1 MYKLHLIRKYLFKRR
16 IAWVSLAAVMMCT
29 AMVLV
34 VISVMGGWLK
44 MFKESFHG
52 LSGDVIVQGTLLSG
66 FPNYQEMIDRIE
78 KLPMV
83 AAAVPVVKTFGVIN
97 IDDQQSSG
105 VQVIGYPIDKIGGVN
120 DFPKSL
126 YLQYEQYIEIAEDK
140 TKSQAERDSARQK
153 LREIDGK
160 PSFKLPFSP
169 ETYRSRFP
177 NAPRN
182 ADGVPKNDPAAWPG
196 LIAGSGVLDI
206 RKGPDGKIQ
215 GRDKFLYKLP
225 VYMTMPRIG
234 TDQQISST
242 ATASRN
248 YWIVDDS
255 RTKLWQYDS
264 STVYVPFDVL
274 QADLDMGPK
283 PFTNKR
289 TGEKGIE
296 PARANEINVKV
307 KPGVDLQAAK
317 MEIERIVRE
326 VQGLPAEA
334 VAASFGID
342 NIKVETW
349 LESQAIYIG
358 AIENEISLVTT
369 LFGMISIVAIFL
381 IFCIFYMIVVEKTR
395 DIGIIKSVGATSG
408 GVAAIFL
415 GYGAAIGTVGG
426 LLGLLLGSVIVWNIN
441 WLHGLL
447 GKVGLVIWKP
457 EVYAFDTI
465 PNIVE
470 PKSAAII
477 AAVAVLSSIIGALV
491 PAIRAARL
499 NPVEALRWE

>member
-1 MYKLHLIRKYLFKRR
+1 LYKLHLIRKYLFKRR
-16 IAWVSLAAVMMCT
+16 IAWVSLAAVMMCV

-66 FPNYQEMIDRIE
+66 FPNYEEMIEKIE
-78 KLPMV
+78 KLPTV
-83 AAAVPVVKTFGVIN
+83 EAAVPLIKTFGVIN
-97 IDDQQSSG
+97 IDNQQSSG
-105 VQVIGYPIDKIGGVN
+105 VQVIGYPIEQIGRVN

-126 YLQYEQYIEIAEDK
+126 YLQYQQYVDAAADKKNTKEERAEAQRKADEGAK
-140 TKSQAERDSARQK
+140 N
-153 LREIDGK
+153 
-160 PSFKLPFSP
+160 PSFKLPFSA

-177 NAPRN
+177 NAARDDKGN
-182 ADGVPKNDPAAWPG
+182 LINDPATEWPG

-206 RKGPDGKIQ
+206 RKGKDGQII
-215 GRDKFLYKLP
+215 GREPFLYKLP

-234 TDQQISST
+234 TDQKPDQT

-248 YWIVDDS
+248 FWIVDDS

-274 QADLDMGPK
+274 QKDLDMGPK
-283 PFTNKR
+283 RFKNKR
-289 TGEKGIE
+289 TGEWENE
-296 PARANEINVKV
+296 PGRASEINVKV
-307 KPGVDLQAAK
+307 KPGVDLQVAK
-317 MEIERIVRE
+317 AEIESVVRQ
-326 VQGLPAEA
+326 VQGLPTDVER
-334 VAASFGID
+334 VGLE
-342 NIKVETW
+342 NVKVQTW

-415 GYGAAIGTVGG
+415 GYGAAIGVVGG
-426 LLGLLLGSVIVWNIN
+426 ILGLGLGTAIVWNIN
-441 WLHGLL
+441 EIHGLL
-447 GKVGLVIWKP
+447 GYVGVVIWKP

-465 PNIVE
+465 PNVVN
-470 PKSAAII
+470 PWSAGII
-477 AAVAVLSSIIGALV
+477 AAVAVVSSILGALV